1 MAYHAAVAGVIN
13 SKHCEIIIVER
24 IIVNIGF
31 QYQLVDIVSP
41 SLKTEYMY
49 MYIAVLSSLGTVT
62 DKPQE
67 S

>member
-41 SLKTEYMY
+41 SLKTEC
-49 MYIAVLSSLGTVT
+49 IAALSSLGTVT